1 MKTKTLHLLLT
12 FCLLTASNALFAQ
25 KVFIAQGASV
35 NFFSETP
42 IENIDATS
50 TSMSSVLNTG
60 NGDILFNVPLRT
72 FRFEK
77 SLMEEHFNEKYVE
90 SDKFPKAGFKGK
102 ILEEVEWQK
111 DTVMKVSA
119 KGVFSLHGVE
129 REITEAGTL
138 RIAGNA
144 ITLDVQFN
152 ITLKDY
158 KIEIPSVVSQNIAE
172 TIRVTLHSVYM
183 PYVKKK

>member
-12 FCLLTASNALFAQ
+12 FCLLTAGTSLFAQ

-50 TSMSSVLNTG
+50 TSMTSVLNTG

-90 SDKFPKAGFKGK
+90 S
-102 ILEEVEWQK
+102 
-111 DTVMKVSA
+111 
-119 KGVFSLHGVE
+119 
-129 REITEAGTL
+129 EITEAGTL
-138 RIAGNA
+138 RIAGSA
-144 ITLDVQFN
+144 ITLDVQFT
-152 ITLKDY
+152 IALKDY